1 VAAVALALPRAEAA
15 AQPHG
20 EVAAAS
26 VRAELLLHGEVAL
39 ALPRAEAAAQP
50 HGVAV
55 ASLRAEA
62 GVKLLLHGEV
72 AASLRAEAWTAPP
85 AASADVPSRLAGE

>member
-1 VAAVALALPRAEAA
+1 MAAVALAPPRAEAA

-26 VRAELLLHGEVAL
+26 LRAEAGVKLLLHGEVA
-39 ALPRAEAAAQP
+39 
-50 HGVAV
+50 
-55 ASLRAEA
+55 ASPRAEA

-72 AASLRAEAWTAPP
+72 AASLRAEAWAAPP
-85 AASADVPSRLAGE
+85 AASADGPSWLAGA